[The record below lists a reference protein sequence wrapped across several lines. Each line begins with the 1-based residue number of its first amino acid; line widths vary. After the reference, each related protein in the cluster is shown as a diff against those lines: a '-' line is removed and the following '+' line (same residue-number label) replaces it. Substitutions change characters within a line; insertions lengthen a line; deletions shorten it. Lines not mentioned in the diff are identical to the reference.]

1 MHPARHILAA
11 VRARHAEHAEMLL
24 VFIGHVH
31 AVIPSARGAVIV
43 HIIAVVDAFLYPRG
57 AAALAMEI
65 RLPLIRRNADT

>member
-1 MHPARHILAA
+1 
-11 VRARHAEHAEMLL
+11 MLL